1 MHSAAEKRM
10 RMTNQPGKRG
20 RRGTARRPQDGFEAS
35 DWAGEEEISRIV
47 VLGHLF
53 LRAIV
58 ATKLDRI
65 NEALS
70 L

>member
-1 MHSAAEKRM
+1 
-10 RMTNQPGKRG
+10 
-20 RRGTARRPQDGFEAS
+20 
-35 DWAGEEEISRIV
+35 V